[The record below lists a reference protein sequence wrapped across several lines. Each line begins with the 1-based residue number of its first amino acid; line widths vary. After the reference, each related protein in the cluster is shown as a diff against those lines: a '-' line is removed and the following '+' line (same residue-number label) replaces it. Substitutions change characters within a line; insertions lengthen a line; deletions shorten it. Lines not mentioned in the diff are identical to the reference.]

1 MAKPLLMFDP
11 EDISA
16 VAGETAVNKL
26 EFPAERSAAQKKA
39 PAGRALFSSF

>member
-1 MAKPLLMFDP
+1 MFDS

-16 VAGETAVNKL
+16 VASETAVDKF

-39 PAGRALFSSF
+39 PAGRTLFSSL